1 MQQNNKINH
10 RLSFK
15 EKTKLDSYGDPIY
28 GKLVLNS
35 LDNDYHYLSSDYYY
49 KMTKNYNSYANKIDL
64 LEYINYF
71 DLDSDDAL
79 LKKIQ
84 NFDLVNTKINS
95 LREELMARPINFNAV
110 ATNPNANN
118 MRLDYLNKLT
128 IDHVDNLIRMVSNK
142 VKREELVAYNQK
154 ELKRLAG
161 IVKSYKIKGEIE
173 ANNILKYT
181 LLQNNLKYI
190 FGEGFLDALLV
201 AIECYFVGVRN
212 NNLVVE
218 RLNPLRLRFMLPPD
232 ISDIKHSS
240 WATYEY
246 HITTGEAYDWF
257 HSFLKEEDSKML
269 NSTIIN
275 NMHNSSSFNFS
286 SNLGYKSSYINTTM
300 NIPQDNRSIDNFFGD
315 YDVITTMMPTFTSN
329 LNDGLIRVLY
339 AEWESL
345 REQKIVYRYTDKYGE
360 EKDIVE
366 EDYKLDKSAGDKKI
380 ETFWTKEIWQ
390 GYKVG
395 NRYISSEGNC
405 LYLDVKPKDVQ
416 HTSLR
421 NPNKAYCGF
430 IGKIYNSVNSEPIPI
445 YDRALP
451 AQKMYNMLMLQ
462 IERLITSEIGRAV
475 MIDPKAIPD
484 DMDYESFSA
493 ILKTFKMMPID
504 TSKTNGGTPF
514 GQVDL
519 TMASNAISERMQ
531 WLAYYKNEIVEILG
545 VSRERVGQIQSN
557 TNVSD
562 NQANIQNSRTVTEGE
577 FRQHDDL
584 IRQVLTA
591 IIDVAKEHYKENP
604 IQAVMLDNDSPLF
617 VTSEELSLH
626 DYDVAIVN
634 KSSERDLL
642 RTISGLT
649 QAMIQNGYSLSSI
662 INIMNE
668 DFSLSKKIAMLEE
681 LEEENK
687 QIKQQQQEIAQKM
700 QSEKIAHEEKLRM
713 SEIEIKLKVQEAVN
727 NAKLEIA
734 NMNKDLALQQINYKI
749 EAQKYDTDKR
759 YDVKSKE
766 VDVLEEKN
774 AILKEKYT

>member
-1 MQQNNKINH
+1 MYQNNKINH

-15 EKTKLDSYGDPIY
+15 EKTKLDEFGDPIY

-35 LDNDYHYLSSDYYY
+35 LDNDYHYLSADYYH
-49 KMTKNYNSYANKIDL
+49 KMAKNYNSYANKLDL

-71 DLDSDDAL
+71 DLDNDDAL
-79 LKKIQ
+79 LKKLQ
-84 NFDLVNTKINS
+84 NFDLINTKINS

-118 MRLDYLNKLT
+118 MRLDYLNQLT
-128 IDHVDNLIRMVSNK
+128 VEHVDNLIRMVNAK
-142 VKREELVAYNQK
+142 IKREDLAAYNQK
-154 ELKRLAG
+154 ELKRLSG
-161 IVKSYKIKGEIE
+161 ILKSYKIKGEIE
-173 ANNILKYT
+173 ANNILKYV

-201 AIECYFVGVRN
+201 AIECYWVGVRN
-212 NNLVVE
+212 NNMVVE

-232 ISDIKHSS
+232 ITDIKHSS
-240 WATYEY
+240 WVTYEY

-257 HSFLKEEDSKML
+257 HSFLKEEDSNII
-269 NSTIIN
+269 NSTIATN
-275 NMHNSSSFNFS
+275 SFNFS
-286 SNLGYKSSYINTTM
+286 SNLGFKSSYINTTM

-315 YDVITTMMPTFTSN
+315 YDVITTMLPTFTSS
-329 LNDGLIRVLY
+329 LNEGLVRVLY

-345 REQKIVYRYTDKYGE
+345 KEQKIVHRYTDKYGE

-366 EDYKLDKSAGDKKI
+366 SDYKLDKTVGDKKV
-380 ETFWTKEIWQ
+380 ESFWTKEIWQ

-395 NRYISSEGNC
+395 NKYINTSGNC

-445 YDRALP
+445 YDKALP

-475 MIDPKAIPD
+475 MIDPKAIPE
-484 DMDYESFSA
+484 DMDYESFNA

-504 TSKTNGGTPF
+504 TSKTNGSTPF

-519 TMASNAISERMQ
+519 SMASNAISERMQ
-531 WLAYYKNEIVEILG
+531 WLGYYKNEVVEILG
-545 VSRERVGQIQSN
+545 VSRERVGQIQN
-557 TNVSD
+557 GTNVSD

-591 IIDVAKEHYKENP
+591 ILDVSKEHYRENP

-617 VTSEELSLH
+617 VTAEELSLH
-626 DYDVAIVN
+626 DYDVVVAN
-634 KSSERDLL
+634 KSSERDLI
-642 RTISGLT
+642 RTINGLA
-649 QAMIQNGYSLSSI
+649 QAMIQNGYNLSSI
-662 INIMNE
+662 LHIMNE
-668 DFSLSKKIAMLEE
+668 DFSLGKKIAMLEE
-681 LEEENK
+681 LEEERK
-687 QIKQQQQEIAQKM
+687 QLQQQQQEIQQKM
-700 QSEKIAHEEKLRM
+700 QTEKLTHEEKLRM
-713 SEIEIKLKVQEAVN
+713 QEIEIKLQVQEAVN

>member
-1 MQQNNKINH
+1 MYQNNKINH

-15 EKTKLDSYGDPIY
+15 EKTKLDEFGDPIY

-35 LDNDYHYLSSDYYY
+35 LDNDYHYLSADYYH
-49 KMTKNYNSYANKIDL
+49 KMAKNYNSYANKLDL

-71 DLDSDDAL
+71 DLDNDDAL
-79 LKKIQ
+79 LKKLQ
-84 NFDLVNTKINS
+84 NFDLINTKINS

-118 MRLDYLNKLT
+118 MRLDYLNQLT
-128 IDHVDNLIRMVSNK
+128 VEHVDNLIRMVNAK
-142 VKREELVAYNQK
+142 VKREELAAYNQK
-154 ELKRLAG
+154 ELKRLSG
-161 IVKSYKIKGEIE
+161 ILKSYKIKGEIE
-173 ANNILKYT
+173 ANNILKYV

-201 AIECYFVGVRN
+201 AIECYWVGVRN
-212 NNLVVE
+212 NNMVVE

-232 ISDIKHSS
+232 ITDIKHSS

-257 HSFLKEEDSKML
+257 HSFLKEEDSNII
-269 NSTIIN
+269 NSTIATN
-275 NMHNSSSFNFS
+275 SFNFS
-286 SNLGYKSSYINTTM
+286 SNLGFKSSYINTTM

-315 YDVITTMMPTFTSN
+315 YDVITTMLPTFTSS
-329 LNDGLIRVLY
+329 LNEGLVRVLY

-345 REQKIVYRYTDKYGE
+345 REQKIVHRYTDKYGE

-366 EDYKLDKSAGDKKI
+366 SDYKLDKTIGDKKV
-380 ETFWTKEIWQ
+380 ESFWTKEIWQ

-395 NRYISSEGNC
+395 NKYINTSGNC

-445 YDRALP
+445 YDKALP

-475 MIDPKAIPD
+475 MIDPKAIPE
-484 DMDYESFSA
+484 DMDYESFNA

-504 TSKTNGGTPF
+504 TSKTNGSTPF

-519 TMASNAISERMQ
+519 SMASNAISERMQ
-531 WLAYYKNEIVEILG
+531 WLGYYKNEIVEILG
-545 VSRERVGQIQSN
+545 VSRERVGQIQN
-557 TNVSD
+557 GTNVSD

-591 IIDVAKEHYKENP
+591 ILDVSKEHYRENP

-617 VTSEELSLH
+617 VTAEELSLH
-626 DYDVAIVN
+626 DYDVVVAN
-634 KSSERDLL
+634 KSSERDLI
-642 RTISGLT
+642 RTINGLA
-649 QAMIQNGYSLSSI
+649 QAMIQNGYNLSSI
-662 INIMNE
+662 LHIMNE
-668 DFSLSKKIAMLEE
+668 DFSLGKKIAMLEE
-681 LEEENK
+681 LEEERK
-687 QIKQQQQEIAQKM
+687 QLQQQQQEIQQKM
-700 QSEKIAHEEKLRM
+700 QTEKLTHEEKLRM
-713 SEIEIKLKVQEAVN
+713 QEIEIKLQVQEAIN

-766 VDVLEEKN
+766 VEVLEEKN

>member
-1 MQQNNKINH
+1 MYQNNKINH

-15 EKTKLDSYGDPIY
+15 EKTKLDEFGDPIY

-35 LDNDYHYLSSDYYY
+35 LDNDYHYLSADYYH
-49 KMTKNYNSYANKIDL
+49 KMAKNYNSYANKLDL

-71 DLDSDDAL
+71 DLDNDDAL
-79 LKKIQ
+79 LKKLQ
-84 NFDLVNTKINS
+84 NFDLINTKINS

-118 MRLDYLNKLT
+118 MRLDYLNQLT
-128 IDHVDNLIRMVSNK
+128 VEHVDNLIRMVNAK
-142 VKREELVAYNQK
+142 IKREDLAAYNQK
-154 ELKRLAG
+154 ELKRLSG
-161 IVKSYKIKGEIE
+161 ILKSYKIKGEIE
-173 ANNILKYT
+173 ANNILKYV

-201 AIECYFVGVRN
+201 AIECYWVGVRN
-212 NNLVVE
+212 NNMVVE

-232 ISDIKHSS
+232 ITDIKHSS

-257 HSFLKEEDSKML
+257 HSFLKEEDSNII
-269 NSTIIN
+269 NSTIATN
-275 NMHNSSSFNFS
+275 SFNFS
-286 SNLGYKSSYINTTM
+286 SNLGFKSSYINTTM

-315 YDVITTMMPTFTSN
+315 YDVITTMLPTFTSS
-329 LNDGLIRVLY
+329 LNEGLVRVLY

-345 REQKIVYRYTDKYGE
+345 KEQKIVHRYTDKYGE

-366 EDYKLDKSAGDKKI
+366 ADYKLDKAIGDKKV
-380 ETFWTKEIWQ
+380 ESFWTKEIWQ

-395 NRYISSEGNC
+395 NKYINTSGNC

-445 YDRALP
+445 YDKALP

-475 MIDPKAIPD
+475 MIDPKAIPE
-484 DMDYESFSA
+484 DMDYESFNA

-504 TSKTNGGTPF
+504 TSKTNGSTPF

-519 TMASNAISERMQ
+519 SMASNAISERMQ
-531 WLAYYKNEIVEILG
+531 WLGYYKNEVVEILG
-545 VSRERVGQIQSN
+545 VSRERVGQIQN
-557 TNVSD
+557 GTNVSD

-591 IIDVAKEHYKENP
+591 ILDVSKEHYRENP

-617 VTSEELSLH
+617 VTAEELSLH
-626 DYDVAIVN
+626 DYDVVVAN
-634 KSSERDLL
+634 KSSERDLI
-642 RTISGLT
+642 RTINGLA
-649 QAMIQNGYSLSSI
+649 QAMIQNGYNLSSI
-662 INIMNE
+662 LHIMNE
-668 DFSLSKKIAMLEE
+668 DFSLGKKIAMLEE
-681 LEEENK
+681 LEEERK
-687 QIKQQQQEIAQKM
+687 QLQQQQQEIQQKM
-700 QSEKIAHEEKLRM
+700 QTEKLTHEEKLRM
-713 SEIEIKLKVQEAVN
+713 QEIEIKLQVQEAVN

>member
-1 MQQNNKINH
+1 MYQNNKINH

-15 EKTKLDSYGDPIY
+15 EKTKLDEFGDPIY

-35 LDNDYHYLSSDYYY
+35 LDNDYHYLSADYYH
-49 KMTKNYNSYANKIDL
+49 KMAKNYNSYANKLDL

-71 DLDSDDAL
+71 DLDNDDAL
-79 LKKIQ
+79 LKKLQ
-84 NFDLVNTKINS
+84 NFDLINTKINS

-118 MRLDYLNKLT
+118 MRLDYLNQLT
-128 IDHVDNLIRMVSNK
+128 VEHVDNLIRMVNAK
-142 VKREELVAYNQK
+142 VKREELAAYNQK
-154 ELKRLAG
+154 ELKRLSG
-161 IVKSYKIKGEIE
+161 ILKSYKIKGEIE
-173 ANNILKYT
+173 ANNILKYV
-181 LLQNNLKYI
+181 LLQNNLRYI

-201 AIECYFVGVRN
+201 AIECYWVGVRN

-232 ISDIKHSS
+232 ITDIKHSS

-257 HSFLKEEDSKML
+257 HTFLKEEDSNII
-269 NSTIIN
+269 NSTIATN
-275 NMHNSSSFNFS
+275 SFNFS
-286 SNLGYKSSYINTTM
+286 SNLGFKSSYINTTM

-315 YDVITTMMPTFTSN
+315 YDVITTMLPTFTSS
-329 LNDGLIRVLY
+329 LNEGLVRVLY

-366 EDYKLDKSAGDKKI
+366 SDYKLDKTVGDKKV
-380 ETFWTKEIWQ
+380 ESFWTKEIWQ

-395 NRYISSEGNC
+395 NKYINTSGNC

-445 YDRALP
+445 YDKALP

-475 MIDPKAIPD
+475 MIDPKVIPEN
-484 DMDYESFSA
+484 MDYESFNA

-504 TSKTNGGTPF
+504 TSKTNGSTPF

-519 TMASNAISERMQ
+519 SMASNAISERMQ
-531 WLAYYKNEIVEILG
+531 WLGYYKNEIVEILG
-545 VSRERVGQIQSN
+545 VSRERVGQIQN
-557 TNVSD
+557 GTNVSD

-591 IIDVAKEHYKENP
+591 ILDVSKEHYRENP

-617 VTSEELSLH
+617 VTAEELSLH
-626 DYDVAIVN
+626 DYDVVVAN
-634 KSSERDLL
+634 KSSERDLI
-642 RTISGLT
+642 RTINGLA
-649 QAMIQNGYSLSSI
+649 QAMIQNGYNLSSI
-662 INIMNE
+662 LHIMNE
-668 DFSLSKKIAMLEE
+668 DFSLGKKIAMLEE
-681 LEEENK
+681 LEEERK
-687 QIKQQQQEIAQKM
+687 QLQQQQQEIQQKM
-700 QSEKIAHEEKLRM
+700 QTEKLTHEEKLRM
-713 SEIEIKLKVQEAVN
+713 QEIEIKLQVQEAVN

-766 VDVLEEKN
+766 VEVLEEKN

>member
-1 MQQNNKINH
+1 MYQNNKINH

-15 EKTKLDSYGDPIY
+15 EKTKLDEFGDPIY

-35 LDNDYHYLSSDYYY
+35 LDNDYHYLSADYYH
-49 KMTKNYNSYANKIDL
+49 KMAKNYNSYANKLDL

-71 DLDSDDAL
+71 DLDNDDAL
-79 LKKIQ
+79 LKKLQ
-84 NFDLVNTKINS
+84 NFDLINTKINS

-118 MRLDYLNKLT
+118 MRLDYLNQLT
-128 IDHVDNLIRMVSNK
+128 VEHVDNLIRMVNAK
-142 VKREELVAYNQK
+142 IKREDLAAYNQK
-154 ELKRLAG
+154 ELKRLSG
-161 IVKSYKIKGEIE
+161 ILKSYKIKGEIE
-173 ANNILKYT
+173 ANNILKYV

-201 AIECYFVGVRN
+201 AIECYWVGVRN
-212 NNLVVE
+212 NNMVVE

-232 ISDIKHSS
+232 ITDIKHSS

-257 HSFLKEEDSKML
+257 HSFLKEEDSNII
-269 NSTIIN
+269 NSTIATN
-275 NMHNSSSFNFS
+275 SFNFS
-286 SNLGYKSSYINTTM
+286 SNLGFKSSYINTTM

-315 YDVITTMMPTFTSN
+315 YDVITTMLPTFTSS
-329 LNDGLIRVLY
+329 LNEGLVRVLY

-345 REQKIVYRYTDKYGE
+345 KEQKIVHRYTDKYGE

-366 EDYKLDKSAGDKKI
+366 ADYKLDKTVGDKKV
-380 ETFWTKEIWQ
+380 ESFWTKEIWQ

-395 NRYISSEGNC
+395 NKYINTSGNC

-445 YDRALP
+445 YDKALP

-475 MIDPKAIPD
+475 MIDPKAIPE
-484 DMDYESFSA
+484 DMDYESFNA

-504 TSKTNGGTPF
+504 TSKTNGSTPF

-519 TMASNAISERMQ
+519 SMASNAISERMQ
-531 WLAYYKNEIVEILG
+531 WLGYYKNEVVEILG
-545 VSRERVGQIQSN
+545 VSRERVGQIQN
-557 TNVSD
+557 GTNVSD

-591 IIDVAKEHYKENP
+591 ILDVSKEHYRENP

-617 VTSEELSLH
+617 VTAEELSLH
-626 DYDVAIVN
+626 DYDVVVAN
-634 KSSERDLL
+634 KSSERDLI
-642 RTISGLT
+642 RTINGLA
-649 QAMIQNGYSLSSI
+649 QAMIQNGYNLSSI
-662 INIMNE
+662 LHIMNE
-668 DFSLSKKIAMLEE
+668 DFSLGKKIAMLEE
-681 LEEENK
+681 LEEERK
-687 QIKQQQQEIAQKM
+687 QLQQQQQEIQQKM
-700 QSEKIAHEEKLRM
+700 QTEKLTHEEKLRM
-713 SEIEIKLKVQEAVN
+713 QEIEIKLQVQEAVN

>member
-1 MQQNNKINH
+1 MYQNNKINH

-15 EKTKLDSYGDPIY
+15 EKTKLDEFGDPIY

-35 LDNDYHYLSSDYYY
+35 LDNDYHYLSADYYH
-49 KMTKNYNSYANKIDL
+49 KMAKNYNSYANKLDL

-71 DLDSDDAL
+71 DLDNDDAL
-79 LKKIQ
+79 LKKLQ
-84 NFDLVNTKINS
+84 NFDLINTKINS

-118 MRLDYLNKLT
+118 MRLDYLNQLT
-128 IDHVDNLIRMVSNK
+128 VEHVDNLIRMINAK
-142 VKREELVAYNQK
+142 IKREDLAAYNQK
-154 ELKRLAG
+154 ELKRLSG
-161 IVKSYKIKGEIE
+161 ILKSYKIKGEIE
-173 ANNILKYT
+173 ANNILKYV

-201 AIECYFVGVRN
+201 AIECYWVGVRN
-212 NNLVVE
+212 NNMVVE

-232 ISDIKHSS
+232 ITDIKHSS

-257 HSFLKEEDSKML
+257 HSFLKEEDSNII
-269 NSTIIN
+269 NSTIATN
-275 NMHNSSSFNFS
+275 SFNFS
-286 SNLGYKSSYINTTM
+286 SNLGFKSSYINTTM

-315 YDVITTMMPTFTSN
+315 YDVITTMLPTFTSS
-329 LNDGLIRVLY
+329 LNEGLVRVLY

-345 REQKIVYRYTDKYGE
+345 KEQKIVHRYTDKYGE

-366 EDYKLDKSAGDKKI
+366 SDYKLDKTVGDKKV
-380 ETFWTKEIWQ
+380 ESFWTKEIWQ

-395 NRYISSEGNC
+395 NKYINTSGNC

-445 YDRALP
+445 YDKALP

-475 MIDPKAIPD
+475 MIDPKAIPE
-484 DMDYESFSA
+484 DMDYESFNA

-504 TSKTNGGTPF
+504 TSKTNGSTPF

-519 TMASNAISERMQ
+519 SMASNAISERMQ
-531 WLAYYKNEIVEILG
+531 WLGYYKNEVVEILG
-545 VSRERVGQIQSN
+545 VSRERVGQIQN
-557 TNVSD
+557 GTNVSD

-591 IIDVAKEHYKENP
+591 ILDVSKEHYRENP

-617 VTSEELSLH
+617 VTAEELSLH
-626 DYDVAIVN
+626 DYDVVVAN
-634 KSSERDLL
+634 KSSERDLI
-642 RTISGLT
+642 RTINGLA
-649 QAMIQNGYSLSSI
+649 QAMIQNGYNLSSI
-662 INIMNE
+662 LHIMNE
-668 DFSLSKKIAMLEE
+668 DFSLGKKIAMLEE
-681 LEEENK
+681 LEEERK
-687 QIKQQQQEIAQKM
+687 QLQQQQQEIQQKM
-700 QSEKIAHEEKLRM
+700 QTEKLTHEEKLRM
-713 SEIEIKLKVQEAVN
+713 QEIEIKLQVQEAVN

>member
-1 MQQNNKINH
+1 MYQNNKINH

-15 EKTKLDSYGDPIY
+15 EKTKLDEFGDPIY

-35 LDNDYHYLSSDYYY
+35 LDNDYHYLSADYYH
-49 KMTKNYNSYANKIDL
+49 KMAKNYNSYANKLDL

-71 DLDSDDAL
+71 DLDNDDAL
-79 LKKIQ
+79 LKKLQ
-84 NFDLVNTKINS
+84 NFDLINTKINS

-118 MRLDYLNKLT
+118 MRLDYLNQLT
-128 IDHVDNLIRMVSNK
+128 VEHVDNLIRMINAK
-142 VKREELVAYNQK
+142 VKREDLAAYNQK
-154 ELKRLAG
+154 ELKRLSG
-161 IVKSYKIKGEIE
+161 ILKSYKIKGEIE
-173 ANNILKYT
+173 ANNILKYV

-201 AIECYFVGVRN
+201 AIECYWVGVRN
-212 NNLVVE
+212 NNMVVE

-232 ISDIKHSS
+232 ITDIKHSS

-257 HSFLKEEDSKML
+257 HSFLKEEDSNII
-269 NSTIIN
+269 NSTIATN
-275 NMHNSSSFNFS
+275 SFNFS
-286 SNLGYKSSYINTTM
+286 SNLGFKSSYINTTM

-315 YDVITTMMPTFTSN
+315 YDVITTMLPTFTSS
-329 LNDGLIRVLY
+329 LNEGLVRVLY

-345 REQKIVYRYTDKYGE
+345 KEQKIVHRYTDKYGE

-366 EDYKLDKSAGDKKI
+366 SDYKLDKTVGDKKV
-380 ETFWTKEIWQ
+380 ESFWTKEIWQ

-395 NRYISSEGNC
+395 NKYINTSGNC

-430 IGKIYNSVNSEPIPI
+430 IGKIYNSVNSEPTPI
-445 YDRALP
+445 YDKALP

-475 MIDPKAIPD
+475 MIDPKAIPE
-484 DMDYESFSA
+484 DMDYESFNA

-504 TSKTNGGTPF
+504 TSKTNGSTPF

-519 TMASNAISERMQ
+519 SMASNAISERMQ
-531 WLAYYKNEIVEILG
+531 WLGYYKNEVVEILG
-545 VSRERVGQIQSN
+545 VSRERVGQIQN
-557 TNVSD
+557 GTNVSD

-591 IIDVAKEHYKENP
+591 ILDVSKEHYRENP

-617 VTSEELSLH
+617 VTAEELSLH
-626 DYDVAIVN
+626 DYDVVVAN
-634 KSSERDLL
+634 KSSERDLI
-642 RTISGLT
+642 RTINGLA
-649 QAMIQNGYSLSSI
+649 QAMIQNGYNLSSI
-662 INIMNE
+662 LHIMNE
-668 DFSLSKKIAMLEE
+668 DFSLGKKIAMLEE
-681 LEEENK
+681 LEEERK
-687 QIKQQQQEIAQKM
+687 QLQQQQQEIQQKM
-700 QSEKIAHEEKLRM
+700 QTEKLTHEEKLRM
-713 SEIEIKLKVQEAVN
+713 QEIEIKLQVQEAVN

>member
-1 MQQNNKINH
+1 MYQNNKINH

-15 EKTKLDSYGDPIY
+15 EKTKLDEFGDPIY

-35 LDNDYHYLSSDYYY
+35 LDNDYHYLSADYYH
-49 KMTKNYNSYANKIDL
+49 KMAKNYNSYANKLDL

-71 DLDSDDAL
+71 DLDNDDAL
-79 LKKIQ
+79 LKKLQ
-84 NFDLVNTKINS
+84 NFDLINTKINS

-118 MRLDYLNKLT
+118 MRLDYLNQLT
-128 IDHVDNLIRMVSNK
+128 VEHVDNLIRMVNAK
-142 VKREELVAYNQK
+142 IKREDLAAYNQK
-154 ELKRLAG
+154 ELKRLSG
-161 IVKSYKIKGEIE
+161 ILKTYKIKGEIE
-173 ANNILKYT
+173 ANNILKYV

-201 AIECYFVGVRN
+201 AIECYWVGVRN
-212 NNLVVE
+212 NNMVVE

-232 ISDIKHSS
+232 ITDIKHSS

-257 HSFLKEEDSKML
+257 HSFLKEEDSNII
-269 NSTIIN
+269 NSTIATN
-275 NMHNSSSFNFS
+275 SFNFS
-286 SNLGYKSSYINTTM
+286 SNLGFKSSYINTTM

-315 YDVITTMMPTFTSN
+315 YDVITTMLPTFTSS
-329 LNDGLIRVLY
+329 LNEGLVRVLY

-345 REQKIVYRYTDKYGE
+345 KEQKIVHRYTDKYGE

-366 EDYKLDKSAGDKKI
+366 SDYKLDKTVGDKKV
-380 ETFWTKEIWQ
+380 ESFWTKEIWQ

-395 NRYISSEGNC
+395 NKYINTSGNC

-445 YDRALP
+445 YDKALP

-475 MIDPKAIPD
+475 MIDPKAIPE
-484 DMDYESFSA
+484 DMDYESFNA

-504 TSKTNGGTPF
+504 TSKTNGSTPF

-519 TMASNAISERMQ
+519 SMASNAISERMQ
-531 WLAYYKNEIVEILG
+531 WLGYYKNEVVEILG
-545 VSRERVGQIQSN
+545 VSRERVGQIQN
-557 TNVSD
+557 GTNVSD

-591 IIDVAKEHYKENP
+591 ILDVSKEHYRENP

-617 VTSEELSLH
+617 VTAEELSLH
-626 DYDVAIVN
+626 DYDVVVAN
-634 KSSERDLL
+634 KSSERDLI
-642 RTISGLT
+642 RTINGLA
-649 QAMIQNGYSLSSI
+649 QAMIQNGYNLSSI
-662 INIMNE
+662 LHIMNE
-668 DFSLSKKIAMLEE
+668 DFSLGKKIAMLEE
-681 LEEENK
+681 LEEERK
-687 QIKQQQQEIAQKM
+687 QLQQQQQEIQQKM
-700 QSEKIAHEEKLRM
+700 QTEKLTHEEKLRM
-713 SEIEIKLKVQEAVN
+713 QEIEIKLQVQEAVN

>member
-1 MQQNNKINH
+1 MYQNNKINH

-15 EKTKLDSYGDPIY
+15 EKTKLDEFGDPIY

-35 LDNDYHYLSSDYYY
+35 LDNDYHYLSADYYH
-49 KMTKNYNSYANKIDL
+49 KMAKNYNSYANKLDL

-71 DLDSDDAL
+71 DLDNDDAL
-79 LKKIQ
+79 LKKLQ
-84 NFDLVNTKINS
+84 NFDLINTKINS

-118 MRLDYLNKLT
+118 MRLDYLNQLT
-128 IDHVDNLIRMVSNK
+128 VEHVDNLIRMVNAK
-142 VKREELVAYNQK
+142 IKREDLAAYNQK
-154 ELKRLAG
+154 ELKRLSG
-161 IVKSYKIKGEIE
+161 ILKSYKIKGEIE
-173 ANNILKYT
+173 ANNILKYV

-201 AIECYFVGVRN
+201 AIECYWVGVRN
-212 NNLVVE
+212 NNMVVE

-232 ISDIKHSS
+232 INDIKHSS

-257 HSFLKEEDSKML
+257 HSFLKEEDSNII
-269 NSTIIN
+269 NSTIATN
-275 NMHNSSSFNFS
+275 SFNFS
-286 SNLGYKSSYINTTM
+286 SNLGFKSSYINTTM

-315 YDVITTMMPTFTSN
+315 YDVITTMLPTFTSS
-329 LNDGLIRVLY
+329 LNEGLVRVLY

-345 REQKIVYRYTDKYGE
+345 KEQKIVHRYTDKYGE

-366 EDYKLDKSAGDKKI
+366 ADYKLDKTVGDKKV
-380 ETFWTKEIWQ
+380 ESFWTKEIWQ

-395 NRYISSEGNC
+395 NKYINTSGNC

-445 YDRALP
+445 YDKALP

-475 MIDPKAIPD
+475 MIDPKAIPE
-484 DMDYESFSA
+484 DMDYESFNA

-504 TSKTNGGTPF
+504 TSKTNGSTPF

-519 TMASNAISERMQ
+519 SMASNAISERMQ
-531 WLAYYKNEIVEILG
+531 WLGYYKNEVVEILG
-545 VSRERVGQIQSN
+545 VSRERVGQIQN
-557 TNVSD
+557 GTNVSD

-591 IIDVAKEHYKENP
+591 ILDVSKEHYRENP

-617 VTSEELSLH
+617 VTAEELSLH
-626 DYDVAIVN
+626 DYDVVVAN
-634 KSSERDLL
+634 KSSERDLI
-642 RTISGLT
+642 RTINGLA
-649 QAMIQNGYSLSSI
+649 QAMIQNGYNLSSI
-662 INIMNE
+662 LHIMNE
-668 DFSLSKKIAMLEE
+668 DFSLGKKIAMLEE
-681 LEEENK
+681 LEEERK
-687 QIKQQQQEIAQKM
+687 QLQQQQQEIQQKM
-700 QSEKIAHEEKLRM
+700 QTEKLTHEEKLRM
-713 SEIEIKLKVQEAVN
+713 QEIEIKLQVQEAVN

>member
-1 MQQNNKINH
+1 MYQNNKINH

-15 EKTKLDSYGDPIY
+15 EKTKLDEFGDPIY

-35 LDNDYHYLSSDYYY
+35 LDNDYHYLSADYYH
-49 KMTKNYNSYANKIDL
+49 KMAKNYNSYANKLDL

-71 DLDSDDAL
+71 DLDNDDAL
-79 LKKIQ
+79 LKKLQ
-84 NFDLVNTKINS
+84 NFDLINTKINS

-118 MRLDYLNKLT
+118 MRLDYLNQLT
-128 IDHVDNLIRMVSNK
+128 VEHVDNLIRMVNAK
-142 VKREELVAYNQK
+142 IKREDLAAYNQK
-154 ELKRLAG
+154 ELKRLSG
-161 IVKSYKIKGEIE
+161 ILKSYKIKGEIE
-173 ANNILKYT
+173 ANNILKYV

-201 AIECYFVGVRN
+201 AIECYWVGVRN
-212 NNLVVE
+212 NNMVVE

-232 ISDIKHSS
+232 ITDIKHSS

-257 HSFLKEEDSKML
+257 HSFLKEEDSNII
-269 NSTIIN
+269 NSTIATN
-275 NMHNSSSFNFS
+275 SFNFS
-286 SNLGYKSSYINTTM
+286 SNLGFKSSYINTTM

-315 YDVITTMMPTFTSN
+315 YDVITTMLPTFTSS
-329 LNDGLIRVLY
+329 LNEGLVRVLY

-345 REQKIVYRYTDKYGE
+345 KEQKIVHRYTDKYGE

-366 EDYKLDKSAGDKKI
+366 SDYKLDKTVGDKKV
-380 ETFWTKEIWQ
+380 ESFWTKEIWQ

-395 NRYISSEGNC
+395 NKYINTSGNC

-430 IGKIYNSVNSEPIPI
+430 IGKIFNSVNSEPIPI
-445 YDRALP
+445 YDKALP

-475 MIDPKAIPD
+475 MIDPKAIPE
-484 DMDYESFSA
+484 DMDYESFNA

-504 TSKTNGGTPF
+504 TSKTNGSTPF

-519 TMASNAISERMQ
+519 SMASNAISERMQ
-531 WLAYYKNEIVEILG
+531 WLGYYKNEVVEILG
-545 VSRERVGQIQSN
+545 VSRERVGQIQN
-557 TNVSD
+557 GTNVSD
-562 NQANIQNSRTVTEGE
+562 NQANIQNSKTVTEGE

-591 IIDVAKEHYKENP
+591 ILDVSKEHYRENP

-617 VTSEELSLH
+617 VTAEELSLH
-626 DYDVAIVN
+626 DYDVVVAN
-634 KSSERDLL
+634 KSSERDLI
-642 RTISGLT
+642 RTINGLA
-649 QAMIQNGYSLSSI
+649 QAMIQNGYNLSSI
-662 INIMNE
+662 LHIMNE
-668 DFSLSKKIAMLEE
+668 DFSLGKKIAMLEE
-681 LEEENK
+681 LEEERK
-687 QIKQQQQEIAQKM
+687 QLQQQQQEIQQKM
-700 QSEKIAHEEKLRM
+700 QTEKLTHEEKLRM
-713 SEIEIKLKVQEAVN
+713 QEIEIKLQVQEAVN

>member
-1 MQQNNKINH
+1 MYQNNKINH

-15 EKTKLDSYGDPIY
+15 EKTKLDEFGDPIY

-35 LDNDYHYLSSDYYY
+35 LDNDYHYLSADYYH
-49 KMTKNYNSYANKIDL
+49 KMAKNYNSYANKLDL

-71 DLDSDDAL
+71 DLDNDDAL
-79 LKKIQ
+79 LKKLQ
-84 NFDLVNTKINS
+84 NFDLINTKINS

-118 MRLDYLNKLT
+118 MRLDYLNQLT
-128 IDHVDNLIRMVSNK
+128 VEHVDNLIRMVNAK
-142 VKREELVAYNQK
+142 IKREDLAAYNQK
-154 ELKRLAG
+154 ELKRLSG
-161 IVKSYKIKGEIE
+161 ILKSYKIKGEIE
-173 ANNILKYT
+173 ANNILKYV

-201 AIECYFVGVRN
+201 AIECYWVGVRN
-212 NNLVVE
+212 NNMVVE

-232 ISDIKHSS
+232 ITDIKHSS

-257 HSFLKEEDSKML
+257 HSFLKEEDSNII
-269 NSTIIN
+269 NSTIATN
-275 NMHNSSSFNFS
+275 SFNFS
-286 SNLGYKSSYINTTM
+286 SNLGFKSSYINTTM

-315 YDVITTMMPTFTSN
+315 YDVITTMLPTFTSS
-329 LNDGLIRVLY
+329 LNEGLVRVLY
-339 AEWESL
+339 VEWESL
-345 REQKIVYRYTDKYGE
+345 KEQKIVHRYTDKYGE

-366 EDYKLDKSAGDKKI
+366 SDYKLDKTVGDKKV
-380 ETFWTKEIWQ
+380 ESFWTKEIWQ

-395 NRYISSEGNC
+395 NKYINTSGNC

-445 YDRALP
+445 YDKALP

-475 MIDPKAIPD
+475 MIDPKAIPE
-484 DMDYESFSA
+484 DMDYESFNA

-504 TSKTNGGTPF
+504 TSKTNGSTPF

-519 TMASNAISERMQ
+519 SMASNAISERMQ
-531 WLAYYKNEIVEILG
+531 WLGYYKNEVVEILG
-545 VSRERVGQIQSN
+545 VSRERVGQIQN
-557 TNVSD
+557 GTNVSD

-591 IIDVAKEHYKENP
+591 ILDVSKEHYRENP

-617 VTSEELSLH
+617 VTAEELSLH
-626 DYDVAIVN
+626 DYDVVVAN
-634 KSSERDLL
+634 KSSERDLI
-642 RTISGLT
+642 RTINGLA
-649 QAMIQNGYSLSSI
+649 QAMIQNGYNLSSI
-662 INIMNE
+662 LHIMNE
-668 DFSLSKKIAMLEE
+668 DFSLGKKIAMLEE
-681 LEEENK
+681 LEEERK
-687 QIKQQQQEIAQKM
+687 QLQQQQQEIQQKM
-700 QSEKIAHEEKLRM
+700 QTEKLTHEEKLRM
-713 SEIEIKLKVQEAVN
+713 QEIEIKLQVQEAVN